1 MEANVDDP
9 TVSIHRLSGS
19 QSLLLNPDFRR
30 HVLALSTVTYIF
42 ADNYDGGGRCSDRA
56 KNDDDDDDRSVSF
69 SQSQSQRPLSL
80 AA

>member
-1 MEANVDDP
+1 MDDP

-19 QSLLLNPDFRR
+19 QSLLFNPDFRR
-30 HVLALSTVTYIF
+30 HALALSSVTYTI
-42 ADNYDGGGRCSDRA
+42 ADNYDGGGRFGARSG
-56 KNDDDDDDRSVSF
+56 NDDDGDDRSVSF